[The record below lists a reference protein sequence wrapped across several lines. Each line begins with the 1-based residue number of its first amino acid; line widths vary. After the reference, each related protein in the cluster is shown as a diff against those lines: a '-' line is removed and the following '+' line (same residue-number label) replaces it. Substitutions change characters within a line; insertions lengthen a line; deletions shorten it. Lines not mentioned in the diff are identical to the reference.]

1 MSEKTDALD
10 SDRQDKIEIVTQK
23 IYQVILSSYK
33 LNCNYLQVQHRNYSW
48 DNEQVK
54 AHIDA
59 WVVKILGIDI
69 EPEVL
74 IGNIMKVLNYFMA
87 SSFFISAS
95 FFSFMDEVRRITY
108 PETSL
113 KPEESLSSQSDVKDL
128 NDKAISI
135 LLLDAE
141 NLNLTVDIETF
152 LGEVCTYPIQIKIAF
167 ANWRSMGKKD
177 LEFHN
182 RGYELIHVP
191 AGKDSA
197 DVKMATVGSSI
208 FVHYPNAKEV
218 LVCSSDE
225 VLTHLCNTLQ
235 THGLNVYLVRKQG
248 EGIVVVNTRNSQT
261 RTYEAVEINETIS
274 PLDFLEQIKEVV
286 FLEQTKTKQRW
297 IKIETLHN
305 GYLKKYGSTIEK
317 TLDVVF
323 AGKKFKDVLA
333 DRPMEFA
340 LHEMPDDNQTY
351 ITIFN
356 EQEFTKQSAN
366 QKSLSKEVKPTEIKS
381 PEALRK
387 ILIAIIEQLTGKIPG
402 KYIKV
407 SDVGASF
414 YNTHH
419 QPITTVTKSLGLGSR
434 LTKVLQGYPNLD
446 VKQVGIEY
454 QVAIAK

>member
-10 SDRQDKIEIVTQK
+10 SDRPDKIEIISQK
-23 IYQVILSSYK
+23 IYEVILSSYR
-33 LNCNYLQVQHRNYSW
+33 LNSNYLQIQHRNYSW

-59 WVVKILGIDI
+59 WIVKILGTDV

-87 SSFFISAS
+87 SSFFVSAS
-95 FFSFMDEVRRITY
+95 FLSFMDEVRKITY
-108 PETSL
+108 PEISIKSAENL
-113 KPEESLSSQSDVKDL
+113 IPQNDVKDL
-128 NDKAISI
+128 NNKAISI

-152 LGEVCTYPIQIKIAF
+152 LAGVCTYPIQIKIAF
-167 ANWRSMGKKD
+167 ANWRNMGKKD
-177 LEFHN
+177 IEFHN

-248 EGIVVVNTRNSQT
+248 ESIVVVNTRNSQT
-261 RTYEAVEINETIS
+261 RTYEAVGINETIS
-274 PLDFLEQIKEVV
+274 PLDFLGQIKEVIS
-286 FLEQTKTKQRW
+286 LEQTKTKQRW

-305 GYLKKYGSTIEK
+305 AYLKKYGSTIEK

-366 QKSLSKEVKPTEIKS
+366 QKSSVKEVKPTEIKS

-387 ILIAIIEQLTGKIPG
+387 ILIAIIEQLTDKTPG